1 MYVYNIY
8 IYWEN
13 YALNKKEKRVIK
25 LKDAFAIWEKV
36 LPLLKADLT
45 EVGFKTWF
53 EPLVPLKYEDGIMV
67 LKASND
73 IHKNTINSKYSDFLK
88 NCISYADGN
97 VEDADFIIITDS
109 DKPSETVKKPEIINS
124 TLNPR
129 YTFDEFV
136 VGENNRLAHAA
147 ALAVAENPGK
157 AFNPL
162 LLYSNPGLGKTHL
175 IHSIGHY
182 ILSENPNAN
191 ILYVTSEKFTNDL
204 INSIKD
210 DRNEEFRNYYRNV
223 DCLLIDDIQFI
234 AGKERTQEEFFHTF
248 NTIVEANKQIVITSD
263 RPPIEIQHLE
273 ERIKSRLSSSTI
285 VDIQPPDYETRVA
298 ILKKKAQKNNMGIPD
313 EILDFVAKSIKSNI
327 RELEGA
333 IKRIT
338 LYCSMANEPP
348 TVEYVK
354 RALDGIIPPTTE
366 IITNELVLDAV
377 SRYFDVEKDDLLSS
391 RKTKEVAYVRQIAM
405 YLCRELVDSTLSDV
419 GSFFGGRDHTTVM
432 HAIKKVK
439 GELKSNID
447 LKNSITDITNNIK
460 NDG

>member
-1 MYVYNIY
+1 MTDASVLWNNI
-8 IYWEN
+8 
-13 YALNKKEKRVIK
+13 LPM
-25 LKDAFAIWEKV
+25 LKVE
-36 LPLLKADLT
+36 LT

-53 EPLVPLKYEDGIMV
+53 EPLLPMRFENGILV

-73 IHKNTINSKYSDFLK
+73 IQKNTINSKYGDLLRNCLNVVIGEDGTDFM
-88 NCISYADGN
+88 
-97 VEDADFIIITDS
+97 IITDS
-109 DKPSETVKKPEIINS
+109 DTHTEKKIPVAVNNP

-136 VGENNRLAHAA
+136 VGGNNRHAHAA

-157 AFNPL
+157 AYNPL

-175 IHSIGHY
+175 LQSIGHY
-182 ILSENPNAN
+182 ILSENPDAN
-191 ILYVTSEKFTNDL
+191 VMYVTSEKFTNDL
-204 INSIKD
+204 INAIRD
-210 DRNEEFRNYYRNV
+210 DKNEEFRNYYRNV
-223 DCLLIDDIQFI
+223 DCLLIDDIQFLS
-234 AGKERTQEEFFHTF
+234 GKERTQEEFFHTF
-248 NTIVEANKQIVITSD
+248 NTIIEANKQIVITSD
-263 RPPIEIQHLE
+263 RPPLEIQYLQ
-273 ERIKSRLSSSTI
+273 ERIQSRLSSSMI

-298 ILKKKAQKNNMGIPD
+298 ILKKKVQKNNLGIPD

-338 LYCSMANEPP
+338 LYCSMANESP

-366 IITNELVLDAV
+366 IITNDLVLDAV
-377 SRYFDVEKDDLLSS
+377 SRYFDIEKNALLSN
-391 RKTKEVAYVRQIAM
+391 RRTKEVAYVRQIAM
-405 YLCRELVDSTLSDV
+405 YLCKELVNSTLSDV
-419 GSFFGGRDHTTVM
+419 GTFFGGRDHTTVM
-432 HAIKKVK
+432 HAIKKVS

>member
-1 MYVYNIY
+1 MGK
-8 IYWEN
+8 
-13 YALNKKEKRVIK
+13 LCFKQKEKRVIK

-124 TLNPR
+124 TLNAR

-136 VGENNRLAHAA
+136 VGENNRLAHEA

-162 LLYSNPGLGKTHL
+162 LLYSNPGLVKTHL

-313 EILDFVAKSIKSNI
+313 EILDFVAKSIKSHI

>member
-1 MYVYNIY
+1 MTDASVLWNNI
-8 IYWEN
+8 
-13 YALNKKEKRVIK
+13 LPM
-25 LKDAFAIWEKV
+25 LKDE
-36 LPLLKADLT
+36 LT

-53 EPLVPLKYEDGIMV
+53 EPLIPMRFESGIIV

-73 IHKNTINSKYSDFLK
+73 IQKNTINSKYGDLLR
-88 NCISYADGN
+88 NCLYVATG
-97 VEDADFIIITDS
+97 EEGADFMIITENDS
-109 DKPSETVKKPEIINS
+109 PSEKKIPAVSNNP

-136 VGENNRLAHAA
+136 VGGNNRHAHAA

-157 AFNPL
+157 AYNPL

-175 IHSIGHY
+175 IQSIGHY
-182 ILSENPNAN
+182 ILSENPDAN
-191 ILYVTSEKFTNDL
+191 VMYVTSEKFTNDL
-204 INSIKD
+204 INAIRD
-210 DRNEEFRNYYRNV
+210 DKNEDFRNYYRSV

-234 AGKERTQEEFFHTF
+234 AGKDRTQEEFFHTF
-248 NTIVEANKQIVITSD
+248 NTLVEANKQIVITSD

-273 ERIKSRLSSSTI
+273 ERIQSRLSSSMI

-298 ILKKKAQKNNMGIPD
+298 ILKKKVQKNNLGIPD

-338 LYCSMANEPP
+338 LYCSMANEAP

-354 RALDGIIPPTTE
+354 KALDGIIPPTTD
-366 IITNELVLDAV
+366 IITNDLVLDAV
-377 SRYFDVEKDDLLSS
+377 SRYFDIEKNALLSN
-391 RKTKEVAYVRQIAM
+391 RRTKEVAYVRQIAM
-405 YLCRELVDSTLSDV
+405 YLCKELVNSTLSDV
-419 GSFFGGRDHTTVM
+419 GTFFGGRDHTTVM
-432 HAIKKVK
+432 HAIKKVS